1 MPRPARRPPSS
12 FSERLHHVW
21 HALQTEHV
29 PAMVLYF
36 LVTLVVSGGLVYYI
50 ERSRNEGFRSLEDG
64 FWWALVTLTTIGYG
78 DRYPITT
85 TGRLVAGIVV
95 LFGMG
100 MVGVATAKIASILV
114 ERRIKEGRGL
124 SETHDLTGHFVIMG
138 WKPDM
143 HLLVKEVLAAH
154 PGLNAEHL
162 VLINSA
168 GEEANDGLR
177 GQFEGLRYLHGEL
190 TDPLVLQRAN
200 IARAAK
206 VFVLADATGGR
217 SDQEIDART
226 VMALMNI
233 ENLAPG
239 VYTYAEVLD
248 RQYVD
253 YLRLAHCD
261 EIILSREYGRFML
274 VSASA
279 SAGISQALLE
289 LMDISDG
296 GGLTG
301 EAIPAEFAGRTFGE
315 LAARVKAE
323 SGRLLIGLLEN
334 TGQPLTIK
342 RKALREAQKT
352 ANVGVLVEN
361 LRRVKELVANRPV
374 LNPGDEYVI
383 GTHAR
388 ALVLP
393 RGTPATSEA
402 KR

>member
-1 MPRPARRPPSS
+1 MALPRARDTSS
-12 FSERLHHVW
+12 FLERWRHLW
-21 HALQTEHV
+21 RALDTENV
-29 PAMVLYF
+29 PRMAAYF
-36 LVTLVVSGGLVYYI
+36 LITLVGSGALLFSLEHGT
-50 ERSRNEGFRSLEDG
+50 NEGFRSLEDG

-85 TGRLVAGIVV
+85 TGRLVAGVVV

-100 MVGVATAKIASILV
+100 MVGIVTAKFASILV

-124 SETHDLTGHFVIMG
+124 SEAHDLSGHFVVMG

-143 HLLVKEVLAAH
+143 HRLVHDVLAAH
-154 PGLNAEHL
+154 ADLQPNHL
-162 VLINSA
+162 VLVNSA
-168 GEEANDGLR
+168 GQEANDGLR
-177 GQFEGLRYLHGEL
+177 QEYPGLRYLHGEL

-217 SDQEIDART
+217 TDQEVDART

-248 RQYVD
+248 TQYVD
-253 YLRLAHCD
+253 YLRLARCD

-279 SAGISQALLE
+279 SAGISEALLE

-296 GGLTG
+296 GGLTS
-301 EAIPAEFAGRTFGE
+301 EAVPEGFVGRTFGE
-315 LAARVKAE
+315 LVAHFRGAG
-323 SGRLLIGLLEN
+323 GRLLIGLLEN
-334 TGQPLTIK
+334 TGQSVTIK

-361 LRRVKELVANRPV
+361 LRRVKELTANRPL
-374 LNPGDEYVI
+374 LNPAEDYVI
-383 GTHAR
+383 PPHAR
-388 ALVLP
+388 ALILP
-393 RGTPATSEA
+393 RAEA
-402 KR
+402 QRREVQS